1 MLSVLGIV
9 DNPQQSLFT
18 YGLNGDFDSYFD
30 LNFVPA
36 FEPVFTDPELEQQA
50 QSICGNNKLCIFDIA
65 ATGDVNIGSSTMK
78 SVEVQAMLREQF
90 VQSKCGLYFK

>member
-1 MLSVLGIV
+1 MDS
-9 DNPQQSLFT
+9 PQESLFT

-36 FEPVFTDPELEQQA
+36 FKPIFTDSDLEEQA
-50 QSICGNNKLCIFDIA
+50 QSICRDNKLCIFDIA
-65 ATGDVNIGSSTMK
+65 ATGDVNIGSSTME